1 MGWNENQVG
10 RLKSLMTRRKINLK
24 EKLVPTQF
32 RDLWN
37 RKMNV
42 ILSINNLIA
51 YIKEEFVSF
60 YKLFLGV
67 IFIGS
72 KPSGTFIKSLLVR
85 SSLARSRVV
94 SCLI

>member
-60 YKLFLGV
+60 YKLYLGEISYNV
-67 IFIGS
+67 SNIG
-72 KPSGTFIKSLLVR
+72 FF
-85 SSLARSRVV
+85 
-94 SCLI
+94 